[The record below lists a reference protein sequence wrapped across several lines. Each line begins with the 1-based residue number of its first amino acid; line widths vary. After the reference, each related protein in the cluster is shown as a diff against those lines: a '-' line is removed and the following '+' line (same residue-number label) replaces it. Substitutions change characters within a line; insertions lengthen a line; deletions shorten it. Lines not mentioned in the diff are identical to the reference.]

1 MGVALK
7 NELWR
12 GRVKWTKMAGE
23 VRHLSPDIIFIK
35 IYKFTKNKSDI
46 FTQLMR

>member
-35 IYKFTKNKSDI
+35 IYKFTKKNFVWCAIK
-46 FTQLMR
+46 FA